1 MLLLTYLSN
10 KFAATYFLSQ
20 ACLLYTC
27 FKYPF
32 FRPSPAGL
40 EETGK
45 KVVATGFI
53 LLIAVLGTRQ
63 PHRDSDV

>member
-27 FKYPF
+27 FKYPL
-32 FRPSPAGL
+32 RPSPAEL